1 MKNFK
6 GILVVGEKS
15 IFAEFIE
22 IVDIAIK
29 ANNIAKLMFKLGY
42 DEKTLTENM
51 HAVQTLE
58 KQSDEIAFKLSED
71 ITSGAISPNII
82 DTLIECTHV
91 ADNIIDLYYYLSREL
106 CRMTKAKHNEFII
119 HQEAEWTDVFESMFG
134 LADRSLS
141 KLKQALKSS
150 NIQEILELRKEIEEL
165 EEDGDEI
172 KDSGFDNLYSLA
184 PKLHYLQF
192 FHYSELLH
200 KCDDLLDSCE
210 DFSDLLVSVVTSIL
224 K

>member
-1 MKNFK
+1 MSPFLILLIQIKPSDANGEVFLKNFK

-15 IFAEFIE
+15 IFAEFGE

-42 DEKTLTENM
+42 DNKTLTENM
-51 HAVQTLE
+51 HAVQKLE

-91 ADNIIDLYYYLSREL
+91 ADNIVDLFYYLSREL
-106 CRMTKAKHNEFII
+106 CRMTKAKPKEFSI
-119 HQEAEWTDVFESMFG
+119 HQEAEWAAVFESMFG

-141 KLKQALKSS
+141 KLK
-150 NIQEILELRKEIEEL
+150 
-165 EEDGDEI
+165 
-172 KDSGFDNLYSLA
+172 
-184 PKLHYLQF
+184 
-192 FHYSELLH
+192 
-200 KCDDLLDSCE
+200 
-210 DFSDLLVSVVTSIL
+210 
-224 K
+224 